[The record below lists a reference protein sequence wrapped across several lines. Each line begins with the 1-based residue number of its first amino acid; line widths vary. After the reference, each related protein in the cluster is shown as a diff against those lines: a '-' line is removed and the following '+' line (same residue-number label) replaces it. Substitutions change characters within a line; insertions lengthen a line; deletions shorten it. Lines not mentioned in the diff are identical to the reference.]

1 MVRRTLA
8 TFRHSPIID
17 AVKDET
23 VKEKAMQLIG
33 TETDYRYRKKYAG
46 VWKIE
51 RSPSG

>member
-1 MVRRTLA
+1 MIRYD
-8 TFRHSPIID
+8 IIQGLKRLFD

-33 TETDYRYRKKYAG
+33 TETDNKYRRKYAS